1 MKNPPKEREQKTP
14 RQPTHIVKMLR
25 TEGDRSSF
33 DRIGAAWER
42 DDGSLYVKLHG
53 TQIVSEGFSIY
64 LADEVSR

>member
-1 MKNPPKEREQKTP
+1 MKNPPKEREPKAA

-33 DRIGAAWER
+33 ERTGAAWER

-53 TQIVSEGFSIY
+53 TQIVSDGFSIY
-64 LADEVSR
+64 PADEVVR